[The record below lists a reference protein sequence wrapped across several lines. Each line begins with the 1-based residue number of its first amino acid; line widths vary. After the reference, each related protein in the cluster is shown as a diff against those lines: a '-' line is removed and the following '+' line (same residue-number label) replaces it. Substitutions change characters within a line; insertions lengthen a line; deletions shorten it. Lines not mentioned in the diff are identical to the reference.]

1 MREMNMGHLGFLRTD
16 SEESQAPSFSRTI
29 QATQGYTPS
38 VAIQLVFPTS
48 DPERT
53 V

>member
-1 MREMNMGHLGFLRTD
+1 MREMNTGHLGFLRH

-38 VAIQLVFPTS
+38 DVIQLVFPTS